1 MFYSRCLVLFYQNK
15 SKLKSIKSSELLNQ
29 LESQVENHLK
39 ETIELF
45 QNLPE
50 SKLLHPAVNGG
61 WSIAQCL
68 EHLNRYANYYHA
80 AIEKGLAKSNSPT
93 SEEFKSTWFGNYFT
107 KMLDPDS
114 GQKPIKAFKEYKP
127 VRELDAH
134 KVVADFISHLEELL
148 TLLRKAAQHDL
159 NKIKISISIARW
171 LKTRLG
177 DTFRFLIAHNERHL
191 RQAKRNL
198 H

>member
-1 MFYSRCLVLFYQNK
+1 MKAV
-15 SKLKSIKSSELLNQ
+15 KSSVLLNR
-29 LESQVENHLK
+29 LENQVEKHLK
-39 ETIELF
+39 DTIELF
-45 QNLPE
+45 QNLPD
-50 SKLLHPAVNGG
+50 SKLLQPAANGG
-61 WSIAQCL
+61 WNIAQCL
-68 EHLNRYANYYHA
+68 EHLNRYANHYHA
-80 AIEKGLAKSNSPT
+80 EIEKGLSKDNSPA

-134 KVVADFISHLEELL
+134 KVIAEFISHQEKLL
-148 TLLRKAAQHDL
+148 ILLRTAQHHDL

-177 DTFRFLIAHNERHL
+177 DTFRFLIAHNERHM

-198 H
+198 N